1 MGAQPFLKIAVDVD
15 GVLADLAGMLLK
27 VYREATGVD
36 LGREFIDEWEF
47 WRKVPM
53 TEREFFKMVARA
65 WSRWDVIGLLEDDA
79 AEDVEQLAALG
90 CVDIII
96 PRQAKTVENV
106 KR

>member
-15 GVLADLAGMLLK
+15 GVLADLAGMLLMLK

-36 LGREFIDEWEF
+36 LGREFIDEF